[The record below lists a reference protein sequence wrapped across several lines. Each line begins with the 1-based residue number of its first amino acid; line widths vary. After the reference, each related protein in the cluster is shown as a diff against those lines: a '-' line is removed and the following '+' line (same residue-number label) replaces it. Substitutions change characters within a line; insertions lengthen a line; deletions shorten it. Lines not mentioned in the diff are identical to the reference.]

1 MCLGNIK
8 DKIFDKEETS
18 KISNLF
24 NNFTYLTD
32 TKNFNIIMKRL
43 NREEK
48 ITNIFLSDSKVI
60 IEDFKDYNFE
70 SNPTHADANYFHL
83 YNKSF

>member
-32 TKNFNIIMKRL
+32 TKNFNIIMKI
-43 NREEK
+43 K
-48 ITNIFLSDSKVI
+48 FLP
-60 IEDFKDYNFE
+60 ELRMNA
-70 SNPTHADANYFHL
+70 SNKT
-83 YNKSF
+83 